1 MWFNN
6 FVHLEKFSLFIA
18 SSVTISG
25 MDSDKKQREHH
36 APRAGSKASKKKAVR
51 NKKLGIKE
59 QPKSTHPGVVLFL
72 VCNVGILRE
81 LCDQHK
87 ESNPEKS

>member
-1 MWFNN
+1 
-6 FVHLEKFSLFIA
+6 
-18 SSVTISG
+18 

-59 QPKSTHPGVVLFL
+59 QPKSTHPGVVL
-72 VCNVGILRE
+72 
-81 LCDQHK
+81 
-87 ESNPEKS
+87 